1 MPLKLVTEPSV
12 FANPETLPESVVTIE
27 SADFAR
33 EQLAKTNRTNA
44 AKDLFIA
51 FHLPDLLQ
59 QSSLGIVTSS
69 ELKARRFSLL
79 RQIAHLLAILR

>member
-1 MPLKLVTEPSV
+1 MPLKLVTEPSE

-44 AKDLFIA
+44 KDLFIA

-59 QSSLGIVTSS
+59 QNSLGIVTSS
-69 ELKARRFSLL
+69 ELEALSFSVLL
-79 RQIAHLLAILR
+79 